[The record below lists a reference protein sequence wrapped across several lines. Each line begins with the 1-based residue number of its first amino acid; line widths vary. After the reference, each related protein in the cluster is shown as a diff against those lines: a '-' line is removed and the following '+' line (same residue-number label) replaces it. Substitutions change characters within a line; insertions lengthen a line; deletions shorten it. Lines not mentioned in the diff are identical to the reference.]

1 MGETR
6 VDLLHLLEDLRDAY
20 PGALEETILTEVVAN
35 ALDSGATRVDL
46 ATDPTAAALT
56 VVDDGAGMKRRELAR
71 YHDIAA
77 TTKVRGEGIG
87 FAGVGIKLGLLA
99 CEEVVT
105 ETRRGKTHVATSW
118 GLASRQR
125 APWRWIPPPGLVA
138 EHGTG
143 VRLTLRNPLS
153 PLLDAGFVAGAIER
167 HFQPLLDSLFDE
179 CLARHYPRGVRFVVN
194 GQPLAR
200 SGGATERAALAIR
213 MGRKRKPV
221 AVGYLVRTGGPLSEE
236 QRGVAISTLG
246 KIIKRGWDW
255 LGVAPAAPELIH
267 GVIEVPALAA
277 CLTLNKVDFIRAGPR
292 GASYLAYRK
301 AIQEAV
307 SAQLAAWGD
316 APDRTAEARRR
327 ARPVERDLER
337 VLVDLA
343 EEFPLLASLVERHAG
358 GQTRLPTGRAG
369 EGLEATEVALG
380 SLLVARAEAEAA
392 TPGDRGASGSP
403 GDAAGSGA
411 GAAPG
416 SEPAASPERPAGA
429 TPLPG
434 GRGPRRPGRYG
445 LSIQFESRPDE
456 SELGRLVES
465 TVWVNEAHPAYR
477 RAAASRSEGYHLALA
492 VAMALASLAVE
503 PGQARRFITTFLD
516 ALGPRRRPPGPRPPP
531 PVPPRPLRASG
542 GPEGP
547 SEGHQ
552 TGCGT
557 RRRDRGIV

>member
-1 MGETR
+1 VGETR

-35 ALDSGATRVDL
+35 ALDSGASRVQL
-46 ATDPTAAALT
+46 AADPAAATLT

-125 APWRWIPPPGLVA
+125 APWRWVPPPGLLA
-138 EHGTG
+138 ERGTG

-153 PLLDAGFVAGAIER
+153 PLLDAGFVAGAIEG
-167 HFQPLLDSLFDE
+167 HFQPLLDPVFDE
-179 CLARHYPRGVRFVVN
+179 CLARPYPHGVRFVVN
-194 GQPLAR
+194 DRPLAR
-200 SGGATERAALAIR
+200 ADGAGERAALAIR

-221 AVGYLVRTGGPLSEE
+221 AVGYLARVGGPLAEQ

-255 LGVAPAAPELIH
+255 LGVAPAAPERIH

-292 GASYLAYRK
+292 GATYLAYRK

-316 APDRTAEARRR
+316 APDRTEEARRR

-343 EEFPLLASLVERHAG
+343 EEFPLLATLVERHAG

-369 EGLEATEVALG
+369 AQLEAASLG
-380 SLLVARAEAEAA
+380 ALLVAGAEGDERAADRPVAGTPRTAA
-392 TPGDRGASGSP
+392 DSA
-403 GDAAGSGA
+403 
-411 GAAPG
+411 AAPRAAAAPEE
-416 SEPAASPERPAGA
+416 SASPAGPPGA
-429 TPLPG
+429 TAVPG
-434 GRGPRRPGRYG
+434 ERGPRRPGRYG
-445 LSIQFESRPDE
+445 LSIRFESRPDE
-456 SELGRLVES
+456 LELGRLVES

-477 RAAASRSEGYHLALA
+477 RAAASHSEGYHLALA
-492 VAMALASLAVE
+492 VAMALAPLAVE
-503 PGQARRFITTFLD
+503 PGQAQRFITTFLEHWGR
-516 ALGPRRRPPGPRPPP
+516 ALDRPAPSRRPRS
-531 PVPPRPLRASG
+531 RRA
-542 GPEGP
+542 
-547 SEGHQ
+547 
-552 TGCGT
+552 
-557 RRRDRGIV
+557 R

>member
-1 MGETR
+1 VGRSPAARRLKIVGETR

-46 ATDPTAAALT
+46 ATDPATATFT

-125 APWRWIPPPGLVA
+125 APWRWIRPPGLVA
-138 EHGTG
+138 AHGTG

-153 PLLDAGFVAGAIER
+153 PLLDAGFVAGAVER
-167 HFQPLLDSLFDE
+167 HFQPLLDPLFDE
-179 CLARHYPRGVRFVVN
+179 CLGRHYPRGVRFVVN
-194 GQPLAR
+194 GRLLPR
-200 SGGATERAALAIR
+200 SEGATERAALAIR
-213 MGRKRKPV
+213 MGRKRRPV
-221 AVGYLVRTGGPLSEE
+221 AVGSLARAGGPLSED

-255 LGVAPAAPELIH
+255 LGVSPAAPELIH

-277 CLTLNKVDFIRAGPR
+277 CLTLNKADFIRTGPR
-292 GASYLAYRK
+292 GATYLAYRK

-316 APDRTAEARRR
+316 VPDRTREARRR

-343 EEFPLLASLVERHAG
+343 DEFPLLATLVERHAG

-369 EGLEATEVALG
+369 EQLETASLGALV
-380 SLLVARAEAEAA
+380 VARAEEETPAEDRAASAAPEAAAVAEAA
-392 TPGDRGASGSP
+392 APAPAEPGTSMEP
-403 GDAAGSGA
+403 PAAG
-411 GAAPG
+411 
-416 SEPAASPERPAGA
+416 
-429 TPLPG
+429 TPVPG
-434 GRGPRRPGRYG
+434 GRGSRRPGRYG

-456 SELGRLVES
+456 PELGRLVES
-465 TVWVNEAHPAYR
+465 TVWVNEAHPACR

-492 VAMALASLAVE
+492 VAMALAPLAVE
-503 PGQARRFITTFLD
+503 PAQAQRFITTFLEHWGRAVD
-516 ALGPRRRPPGPRPPP
+516 RPAPGRRPR
-531 PVPPRPLRASG
+531 
-542 GPEGP
+542 
-547 SEGHQ
+547 
-552 TGCGT
+552 T
-557 RRRDRGIV
+557 RRGR